1 MTTENNNFYFLK
13 ANWNLRME
21 DAKSAILGHH
31 EAINK
36 QDTEEYLATVKFPF
50 TYQNF
55 NGVALTAETAQDY
68 KDRLEM
74 PWEIIKRTEKEWAY
88 SSLDLLE
95 EVARSESSVVFKVA
109 ASRINNSG
117 DTDIAIHAIWIAV
130 KTDGNWGIQFRHNLG
145 KPVA

>member
-1 MTTENNNFYFLK
+1 MK
-13 ANWNLRME
+13 
-21 DAKSAILGHH
+21 DAKSAILVHH

-36 QDTEEYLATVKFPF
+36 QDTEEYLATIKFPF

-55 NGVALTAETAQDY
+55 NGVALTAETEQDY

-74 PWEIIKRTEKEWAY
+74 PWEIIKRTEKKWAY

-95 EVARSESSVVFKVA
+95 EVARSESSAVFKVA

-130 KTDGNWGIQFRHNLG
+130 KTDGTWGIQFRHNLG
-145 KPVA
+145 KPVT

>member
-1 MTTENNNFYFLK
+1 
-13 ANWNLRME
+13 ME

-68 KDRLEM
+68 ED
-74 PWEIIKRTEKEWAY
+74 
-88 SSLDLLE
+88 
-95 EVARSESSVVFKVA
+95 
-109 ASRINNSG
+109 
-117 DTDIAIHAIWIAV
+117 
-130 KTDGNWGIQFRHNLG
+130 
-145 KPVA
+145 